1 MESNIAENLAQ
12 FHKGIEKET
21 MNNLINKNEL

>member
-1 MESNIAENLAQ
+1 MESNIAANLAQ

-21 MNNLINKNEL
+21 MNNIINKNDL